1 MKITYYILEK
11 PVMVEIDGGYIRM
24 EIDSQKF
31 IFRETLNQGELRI
44 EKTDSELNMTE
55 KGHNYIVIQ

>member
-11 PVMVEIDGGYIRM
+11 PVMVEIDGGYIRI

-31 IFRETLNQGELRI
+31 VFHETRNQGELRI
-44 EKTDSELNMTE
+44 EKADNELNMTE
-55 KGHNYIVIQ
+55 KGYNYIVFH